1 MTNTRLTKQQAAE
14 HFGVSVTTLDRMI
27 RRGELQIERDGP
39 GERAKVWILLDEEE
53 GLSDGL
59 PNGQQGRSRDELRDV
74 EMEVLREKVKNLEE
88 LSDYHK
94 QQLKDAEWRYQ
105 QILQELSS
113 SHRTVETLT
122 RALPAA
128 SEPPTEQRKRGWWPF
143 RRGPRQ

>member
-1 MTNTRLTKQQAAE
+1 
-14 HFGVSVTTLDRMI
+14 
-27 RRGELQIERDGP
+27 
-39 GERAKVWILLDEEE
+39 
-53 GLSDGL
+53 
-59 PNGQQGRSRDELRDV
+59 
-74 EMEVLREKVKNLEE
+74 MEVMREKVKNLEE

-128 SEPPTEQRKRGWWPF
+128 AEQPTEQRKRGWWPF
-143 RRGPRQ
+143 RRGQRQ

>member
-1 MTNTRLTKQQAAE
+1 MTNMRLTKQQAAD

-53 GLSDGL
+53 GLSDGS
-59 PNGQQGRSRDELRDV
+59 PNRQQGRPRDEPRDV

-128 SEPPTEQRKRGWWPF
+128 SEQPTEQRKRGWWPF
-143 RRGPRQ
+143 RRG